1 MINSEKLTIPHPRIR
16 ERNFVLA
23 PLAEIAPELVHPV
36 LNQTMQELWTTSDDQ
51 LGVKKYPRPRA
62 RIIFATASASI
73 TACLSSLSLLFKSE
87 LRYEFITIE
96 GNIGAGKTTL
106 ATLLSQHYNAR
117 LVLEAFA
124 DNPFLPQFYENP
136 KQFAF
141 PLELF
146 LWLNA
151 ISNYRKCCAKDMF
164 HRLTISDYLF
174 TKSLLFA
181 KVTLTEDEYK
191 LYQRLF
197 DIVQQQLIHPQ
208 LLVYL
213 HAPVSRLQQN
223 IKKGKEHTSRR
234 FRMNTCIAYRKLI
247 FNTLNSLIYRYYL

>member
-1 MINSEKLTIPHPRIR
+1 M
-16 ERNFVLA
+16 
-23 PLAEIAPELVHPV
+23 
-36 LNQTMQELWTTSDDQ
+36 
-51 LGVKKYPRPRA
+51 
-62 RIIFATASASI
+62 
-73 TACLSSLSLLFKSE
+73 
-87 LRYEFITIE
+87 RYEFITIE

-106 ATLLSQHYNAR
+106 ATLLSKHYNAK

-124 DNPFLPQFYENP
+124 DNPFLPRFYENP

-146 LWLNA
+146 FMAERYKQLQEMLVQKN
-151 ISNYRKCCAKDMF
+151 MF
-164 HRLTISDYLF
+164 HQLTISDYLF

-181 KVTLTEDEYK
+181 KVTLSEDEYK

-213 HAPVSRLQQN
+213 HAPVSKLQQN
-223 IKKGKEHTSRR
+223 IKKRQRAYEQKIPDEYLQSIQETYLQYIRQLKLPVLFVDASNADFLSNDQHLQVILDALDHDYEAGLHP
-234 FRMNTCIAYRKLI
+234 IALP
-247 FNTLNSLIYRYYL
+247 